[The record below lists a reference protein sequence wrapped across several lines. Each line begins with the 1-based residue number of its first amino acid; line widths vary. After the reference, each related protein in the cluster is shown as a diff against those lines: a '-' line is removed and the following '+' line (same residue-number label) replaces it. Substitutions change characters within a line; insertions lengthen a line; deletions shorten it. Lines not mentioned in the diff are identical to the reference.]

1 MHGSIDTIIYMDG
14 RKGCFRSE
22 PALVRLKLM
31 GMVEHLKLIIIK
43 GAIVSIQFSA
53 DNTRIAD

>member
-1 MHGSIDTIIYMDG
+1 MHGYIDTVINMDG

-31 GMVEHLKLIIIK
+31 GMVKHLRLIIIK
-43 GAIVSIQFSA
+43 GAIESIQFSA